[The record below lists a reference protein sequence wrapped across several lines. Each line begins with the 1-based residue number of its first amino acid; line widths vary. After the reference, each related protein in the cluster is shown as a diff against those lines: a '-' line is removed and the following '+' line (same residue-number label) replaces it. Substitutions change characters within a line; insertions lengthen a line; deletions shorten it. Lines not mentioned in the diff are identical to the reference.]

1 MSHSIGVITNPT
13 SGSGRGLRWGRE
25 ALHALAARG
34 HKVHDLSHGSW
45 SSAFEAA
52 MKARKRLD
60 ALVVVGGDGMVHLGA
75 QICAERK
82 DLPLGI
88 VAAGSGNDAAVSY
101 GLPIL
106 DIQAAADRI
115 HDGLAGDVT
124 SVDLGKV
131 TGHGVGEPGDPRY
144 FTCVLSAGIDAAVAA
159 YGSNLTWPRG
169 PMKYKVAT
177 FREVPRFKPYGVKV
191 VADGKRWQGACTLV
205 AVANTTVFGGGLIIS
220 PESKVDDGVFELVT
234 AEDISKAGILK
245 LFPKLK
251 DGSHVKDPRITITR
265 VKEVTITQSDE
276 GATLPA
282 AFADGELVGPE
293 PLHVRIAPKALRIL
307 GARIP

>member
-1 MSHSIGVITNPT
+1 MSHTIGVITNPT

-25 ALHALAARG
+25 ALAALAARG
-34 HKVHDLSHGSW
+34 HKVRDLSHGSW

-52 MKARKRLD
+52 MKARKHLD

-88 VAAGSGNDAAVSY
+88 IAAGSGNDAAYSY
-101 GLPIL
+101 GLPLL
-106 DIQAAADRI
+106 DIEAAAERI
-115 HDGLAGDVT
+115 HEGLMGDVT
-124 SVDLGKV
+124 AVDLGKV

-144 FTCVLSAGIDAAVAA
+144 FTCVLSAGIDAAVASYA
-159 YGSNLTWPRG
+159 SNLTWPKG
-169 PMKYKVAT
+169 PLKYKVAT
-177 FREVPRFKPYGVKV
+177 FREVPRFRPYGVKV
-191 VADGKRWQGACTLV
+191 TADGKRWQGAATLV

-220 PESKVDDGVFELVT
+220 PESKVNDGVFEVVT
-234 AEDISKAGILK
+234 AEDVSRAGILQ

-251 DGSHVKDPRITITR
+251 DGSHVKDPRITIR
-265 VKEVTITQSDE
+265 SVKEVKIVQSDE
-276 GATLPA
+276 GAKLPA

-293 PLHVRIAPKALRIL
+293 PLHITIAPRALRVL